1 MGTKVE
7 VMSHEDSAREILLDP
22 KVGVEKRSS
31 IANILPQLQPRTE
44 EAYSYLDGISVI
56 VPSYHAVDRIEQ
68 FLDSVSL
75 QVLGSDLFEVLIIV
89 NGPDDGTYE
98 KILQYLELHQLSNVR
113 VFSLPVAGAGRAR
126 NFGLNLARY
135 KFVTFV
141 DDDDSIQPQFLS
153 GAYEA
158 ADESSIVLS
167 PIHDLEPDGIVN
179 DNNILNSKI
188 SAIKLPVMAAS
199 VPWAFGFNACKL
211 VPTKLA
217 QKFRY
222 NETMHNG
229 EDLVYFAN
237 LLVVPGLKVKPVE
250 NVSDAAYVRCLR
262 PNSVSRQTED
272 FQFAIV
278 DRLTA
283 IKELLQ
289 ILEHDPNPE
298 ERSPVR
304 ELINAQ
310 AAFIGRYLEE
320 HPQDRRR
327 VSREIQTSGIS
338 EFPWDIMQAQETT
351 NLAFMYCF
359 SPYSDTSA
367 IVGTRVLAEQNELFD
382 VFSNN
387 MSKVRRYDAG
397 LEMVTGPFV
406 SYQGIIDTSPS
417 FGDWKS
423 ILQYAVKAVARA
435 EIRQETHKPYKIM
448 YSRALWIGSHLA
460 AALFKL
466 RHWNVRWVAE
476 FSDPLRRGVRGE
488 PRLGDFETDEYSE
501 KLKAAIR
508 ARGVEDSPYES
519 LFHLVELAT
528 IVLADELIF
537 TTEKQR
543 DYVASLYSRREIHRL
558 IEEKSRIRPHPV
570 PSRELYELEQSAYS
584 VPARMV
590 NIGYFGAFYPNRGM
604 GEVLDALA
612 TLAPSER
619 KYLRLHIF
627 CNKPRELEKT
637 VKTLGISANI
647 YINPYLPYLEMLN
660 VLKKF
665 NVLLVNDANTLED
678 LPVNPFLPSKLSDY
692 IGSGRDIWAISEKG
706 STLDSQEVRYKS
718 ESQNLED
725 TASMLRKLNARDIN
739 NV

>member
-1 MGTKVE
+1 MPHGDT
-7 VMSHEDSAREILLDP
+7 AREILLDHR
-22 KVGVEKRSS
+22 VGVEKQSS
-31 IANILPQLQPRTE
+31 IAKALSRLHPRTE
-44 EAYSYLDGISVI
+44 ENDFYLDGISVI
-56 VPSYHAVDRIEQ
+56 VPSYRAVDRIEQ

-75 QVLGSDLFEVLIIV
+75 QVLESERFEILIVV
-89 NGPDDGTYE
+89 NGPDDGTYK
-98 KILQYLELHQLSNVR
+98 KILQYVELHQLSNVR
-113 VFSLPVAGAGRAR
+113 VFSLPVAGVGRAR

-141 DDDDSIQPQFLS
+141 DDDDFIQPQFLS

-167 PIHDLEPDGIVN
+167 PIHDLDPDGTIN
-179 DNNILNSKI
+179 QNNTLNSKI
-188 SAIKLPVMAAS
+188 SAINLPVMAAS
-199 VPWAFGFNACKL
+199 IPWAFGFNACKL

-217 QKFRY
+217 QEFRY

-237 LLVVPGLKVKPVE
+237 FLVIPGLKVKPVA
-250 NVSDAAYVRCLR
+250 NISDAAYVRSLR
-262 PNSVSRQTED
+262 SNSVSRQTED
-272 FQFAIV
+272 FQFAII

-289 ILEHDPNPE
+289 VLEHDPNPAE
-298 ERSPVR
+298 PSPIR
-304 ELINAQ
+304 ALINAQ

-320 HPQDRRR
+320 YPQDRLR
-327 VSREIQTSGIS
+327 VSREIQSARIS
-338 EFPWDIMQAQETT
+338 EFPWGIMQPQETT

-367 IVGTRVLAEQNELFD
+367 IVGTRVLAEQSELFD
-382 VFSNN
+382 VFSND
-387 MSKVRRYDAG
+387 MSKVRKYDAG

-435 EIRQETHKPYKIM
+435 ETRQETHKPYKTM

-488 PRLGDFETDEYSE
+488 PRLGNFEADEYSE
-501 KLKAAIR
+501 KLKTAIR
-508 ARGVEDSPYES
+508 ARGVEDTPYES
-519 LFHLVELAT
+519 LFHLIELAT

-543 DYVASLYSRREIHRL
+543 DYVASLYSQREIHQL
-558 IEEKSRIRPHPV
+558 VEKKSRIRPHPV
-570 PSRELYELEQSAYS
+570 PSKELYELEQSDYS
-584 VPARMV
+584 VPERMV

-627 CNKPRELEKT
+627 CNKPRELKET
-637 VKTLGISANI
+637 VKSLGVSANI
-647 YINPYLPYLEMLN
+647 YVNPYLPYLKMLN
-660 VLKKF
+660 TLKKF
-665 NVLLVNDANTLED
+665 DVLLVNDASTLED

-706 STLDSQEVRYKS
+706 STLESQDVPYKS
-718 ESQNLED
+718 ESHDLED
-725 TASMLRKLNARDIN
+725 AANILRKLNARGN
-739 NV
+739 NKV